1 MDRLLDAS
9 LGKTE
14 HLAERPGPEDL
25 ADDRSRLDEDL
36 LVGRERVEPGRDD
49 ALHGLRERQ
58 FLLGLGEQAHE
69 LLRVERISA
78 GASQELAPTLALET
92 EIRDAIEF
100 YYGSTDTKQPAPAE
114 QPSPAA
120 SALTETKFQ
129 SLLKLLLDKGVLTLR
144 EYERMR

>member
-1 MDRLLDAS
+1 MLFCFKGLAFYADKAREFNVLPVGWRELHGTGCLLVAVSDPTNLQLLD
-9 LGKTE
+9 
-14 HLAERPGPEDL
+14 HLHFMTG
-25 ADDRSRLDEDL
+25 
-36 LVGRERVEPGRDD
+36 
-49 ALHGLRERQ
+49 
-58 FLLGLGEQAHE
+58 F
-69 LLRVERISA
+69 RI
-78 GASQELAPTLALET
+78 APTLALET

-114 QPSPAA
+114 QPIPAA